1 MHNLKKKSNF
11 VASWILRCIL
21 KFYCNTM
28 KIFKILLCALFAC
41 GVCHAAD
48 DNSQFKGKTICML
61 GDSYVRNHKRPFA
74 ESWHAKLAE
83 KLGMNYVNFGRNG
96 SSIAFDRTADGFG
109 PAMTERYLTMP
120 DSADYV
126 IVIAGHND
134 ADYVRKNGGWEKFQ
148 AGLDS
153 LCAGLRA
160 KYPSSRI
167 GFVTPWGVDR
177 PYFKEVVAEIHRV
190 CDLYGI
196 PVLDVSSSD
205 IIKVNDPDFRAQYFQ
220 GPNDTAHLNDRGH
233 DLMLE
238 TGEKFLRK
246 LSELKICGKKA
257 GENTIVP
264 CDTSFTA
271 YSTYIKVRKYHPE
284 VSLAQ
289 ANLME
294 GLKEYKDVVYTTY
307 KNTPYGDRDMHV
319 DIYRPDN
326 DNVYPALI
334 MIHGGG
340 WNSGDKSLQ
349 APMAQRIAA
358 NGYVTIP
365 VEYRMIQEARY
376 PAALHDIKTAVRWAR
391 ANATKYGI
399 DPDKIAVSGCSA
411 GAQLA
416 TLVGVTNGSKKHEGN
431 GEWSDITS
439 DVQAVVNMD
448 GVATFVSEN
457 NIADANDRL
466 EKKGV
471 MPVNAM
477 WLGGMYDQAKKNWE
491 EASALLWITDKSAP
505 ICFISS
511 GLPRYSDGRDELVNI
526 YKKKG
531 IATECNKIPVD
542 VHPFWFFHPWVDTTV
557 GYAVK
562 FLDKRFKN

>member
-1 MHNLKKKSNF
+1 
-11 VASWILRCIL
+11 
-21 KFYCNTM
+21 
-28 KIFKILLCALFAC
+28 
-41 GVCHAAD
+41 
-48 DNSQFKGKTICML
+48 
-61 GDSYVRNHKRPFA
+61 
-74 ESWHAKLAE
+74 
-83 KLGMNYVNFGRNG
+83 
-96 SSIAFDRTADGFG
+96 
-109 PAMTERYLTMP
+109 
-120 DSADYV
+120 
-126 IVIAGHND
+126 
-134 ADYVRKNGGWEKFQ
+134 
-148 AGLDS
+148 
-153 LCAGLRA
+153 
-160 KYPSSRI
+160 
-167 GFVTPWGVDR
+167 
-177 PYFKEVVAEIHRV
+177 
-190 CDLYGI
+190 
-196 PVLDVSSSD
+196 
-205 IIKVNDPDFRAQYFQ
+205 
-220 GPNDTAHLNDRGH
+220 
-233 DLMLE
+233 
-238 TGEKFLRK
+238 
-246 LSELKICGKKA
+246 
-257 GENTIVP
+257 
-264 CDTSFTA
+264 
-271 YSTYIKVRKYHPE
+271 
-284 VSLAQ
+284 
-289 ANLME
+289 
-294 GLKEYKDVVYTTY
+294 
-307 KNTPYGDRDMHV
+307 
-319 DIYRPDN
+319 
-326 DNVYPALI
+326 
-334 MIHGGG
+334 
-340 WNSGDKSLQ
+340 
-349 APMAQRIAA
+349 
-358 NGYVTIP
+358 
-365 VEYRMIQEARY
+365 MIQEARY

-391 ANATKYGI
+391 ANASKYGI